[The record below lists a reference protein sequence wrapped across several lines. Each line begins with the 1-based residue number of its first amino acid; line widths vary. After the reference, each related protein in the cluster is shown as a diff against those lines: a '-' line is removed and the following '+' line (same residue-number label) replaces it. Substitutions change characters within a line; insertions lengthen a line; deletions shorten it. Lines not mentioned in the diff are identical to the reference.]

1 LDRIAKLLALL
12 ARRAAGGYVTGV
24 RQHLHYFT
32 GIYDVGGALLVA
44 PGRQP
49 VLCASFYDRYNAMDQ
64 AEALGCDVEITHPPD
79 RLVSIAGPI
88 AERIEAWG
96 LRSVLLDGA
105 GRPEG
110 FAEVAPSTAFA
121 MDDHAGFEIRRKK
134 EPGEYAM
141 LRRACSIADAAMGAM
156 FAAIR
161 PGVRETD
168 IVAEGQYAARRLG
181 SEWDAF
187 TFRMTSGPRSA
198 YPDGNATD
206 RIIQRG
212 DMGFID
218 VGILHYG
225 YLGDFTRSFV
235 VGEPIPRQ
243 TEIISAVTNAML
255 AAQEAAKPGMPAR
268 DLHRVCVD
276 ALAEAGL
283 AEHFFHH
290 AGHGLG
296 LGVEPPMI
304 TPESEDVMAEG
315 DCFTIEPGVYLR
327 GFGGARME
335 NDLILY
341 ADGVESMT
349 KFPLDFVLAA

>member
-1 LDRIAKLLALL
+1 MDRIAKLFAVL
-12 ARRAAGGYVTGV
+12 ARRAVGGYVTGV

-49 VLCASFYDRYNAMDQ
+49 VLCASFMDRFNAADQ
-64 AEALGCDVEITHPPD
+64 AEALGADVEITHPPD
-79 RLVSIAGPI
+79 RLASPTEPI
-88 AERIEAWG
+88 AERIKAWG
-96 LRSVLLDGA
+96 LKSVLPDGA
-105 GRPEG
+105 GGPEAY
-110 FAEVAPSTAFA
+110 AEVPASTAFTV
-121 MDDHAGFEIRRKK
+121 DDRAGFQIRRKK
-134 EPGEYAM
+134 EPEEYAM
-141 LRRACSIADAAMGAM
+141 LRKASSIADAAMGAM

-168 IVAEGQYAARRLG
+168 VVAEGQYAARRLG
-181 SEWDAF
+181 SEWDGF
-187 TFRMTSGPRSA
+187 QFRMTSGPRSA

-218 VGILHYG
+218 VGVLHYG

-235 VGEPIPRQ
+235 VGEPAPRQ
-243 TEIISAVTNAML
+243 TEIISAATDAML
-255 AAQEAAKPGMPAR
+255 AVQEAAKPGMPAR
-268 DLHRVCVD
+268 DLHQVAVD

-290 AGHGLG
+290 TGHGLG
-296 LGVEPPMI
+296 LGGEPPMI
-304 TPESEDVMAEG
+304 TPESDDVMAEG
-315 DCFTIEPGVYLR
+315 DCFTAEPGVYIR

-341 ADGVESMT
+341 ADGVESMN
-349 KFPLDFVLAA
+349 KFPLDFVLAV